1 MGKRHRDE
9 AARTPRNRVAL
20 GYLRR
25 STDRQEQSI
34 PDQRK
39 AVERYATEQGL
50 TVERWYTD
58 DAISGTSVAGRKA
71 FQELIADAQKPG
83 CSFRFVVVYDVK
95 RFGRVDSDEA
105 GYYRH
110 VLKTRGVEVLY
121 ATEGFAAP
129 GMSCETDDLL
139 RPVKQ
144 WQARQESKDLSRV
157 TIRGLLSRSTGGWW
171 MGGVPP
177 LGYATLRTQT
187 IAPRKA
193 SFS

>member
-1 MGKRHRDE
+1 MGKRHREE
-9 AARTPRNRVAL
+9 AGRTNRVAV

-83 CSFRFVVVYDVK
+83 CPFRFVVVYDVK
-95 RFGRVDSDEA
+95 RFGRGDNDEA
-105 GYYRH
+105 GYHRQCSRLTASKSWMRPTVNGPSRRFH
-110 VLKTRGVEVLY
+110 LY
-121 ATEGFAAP
+121 PAYP
-129 GMSCETDDLL
+129 
-139 RPVKQ
+139 
-144 WQARQESKDLSRV
+144 
-157 TIRGLLSRSTGGWW
+157 
-171 MGGVPP
+171 
-177 LGYATLRTQT
+177 
-187 IAPRKA
+187 
-193 SFS
+193 